1 MALHLGKAAFPHM
14 ALGDVVVAV
23 DAAHEIVFA
32 VVGQGI
38 ISCLEEL
45 EDIPNSLTHCVV

>member
-14 ALGDVVVAV
+14 ALGAVVVAV
-23 DAAHEIVFA
+23 AAALEIVFA

-38 ISCLEEL
+38 ISCLEDL
-45 EDIPNSLTHCVV
+45 PNSLAHRVV